1 MEKEKYCLPLLICG
15 HVDPGIEPACL
26 ASPALA
32 GKFFITSTS
41 WEAYMWTLFFVFHKV
56 KLTESGNRMWLP
68 GAEEAKERERSWL
81 KATKLQLQN
90 SEAAVTAW

>member
-1 MEKEKYCLPLLICG
+1 MNLEG
-15 HVDPGIEPACL
+15 H
-26 ASPALA
+26 S
-32 GKFFITSTS
+32 GKQNKHTNTVWSYLYAES
-41 WEAYMWTLFFVFHKV
+41 KNKV

-68 GAEEAKERERSWL
+68 GAEEAKEMERSWL